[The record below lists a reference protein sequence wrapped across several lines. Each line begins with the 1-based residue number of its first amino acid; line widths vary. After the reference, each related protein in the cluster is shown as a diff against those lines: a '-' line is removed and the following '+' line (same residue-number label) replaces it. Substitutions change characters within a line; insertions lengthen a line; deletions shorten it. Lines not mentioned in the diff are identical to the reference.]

1 EVGEG
6 EREVRGG
13 ADRVDQGLGTLD
25 QVPERRP
32 VAGARERL
40 LQAAHELRRLD
51 QELVNQ
57 VREVGEEVDQE
68 LERLGDEL
76 PQVEAVELER
86 REVGEVLRGR
96 LQGAE
101 HLGRRDAAGEGRG
114 QERAGGETDVDVEVG
129 GLAVDEE
136 VVERLQ
142 TAELVGAAGDRPTG
156 EDKSDARVLPPRR
169 EIALVNDG
177 EAHGPLWPESV
188 ARFGRRLSGRWP
200 LPGKVS

>member
-1 EVGEG
+1 AEVVLEARVVEHAGGQVG
-6 EREVRGG
+6 EREGELAGR

-25 QVPERRP
+25 QVPERRA
-32 VAGARERL
+32 VARARERL

-96 LQGAE
+96 LQGA
-101 HLGRRDAAGEGRG
+101 
-114 QERAGGETDVDVEVG
+114 
-129 GLAVDEE
+129 
-136 VVERLQ
+136 
-142 TAELVGAAGDRPTG
+142 
-156 EDKSDARVLPPRR
+156 
-169 EIALVNDG
+169 
-177 EAHGPLWPESV
+177 
-188 ARFGRRLSGRWP
+188 
-200 LPGKVS
+200 